1 MNRLVDIINTEVS
14 TEAITANIQY
24 QFWPEQPWKN
34 QMEIVY
40 NDMFEN
46 RDNQSDEAQYIR
58 YYYFGQL
65 INETLRQ
72 YSRKTQEIQRE
83 LARSKGITSIRRY
96 YILARRIYRLLQK
109 CGLRKAYNFQR
120 ITYYDLVHLRE
131 EEIKE
136 ILRRI

>member
-1 MNRLVDIINTEVS
+1 MDRLVEIINTEVPN
-14 TEAITANIQY
+14 EAIIANVQY
-24 QFWPEQPWKN
+24 QFQPNQTWKTR
-34 QMEIVY
+34 MEIVF
-40 NDMFEN
+40 NDLFEN
-46 RDNQSDEAQYIR
+46 RDNQVDESQYIR

-65 INETLRQ
+65 IHETPRQ
-72 YSRKTQEIQRE
+72 YSQKTQEIQRE

-120 ITYYDLVHLRE
+120 ITYYDLIHLRE
-131 EEIKE
+131 EAIKK